1 MLILSGP
8 DSTYAGCKLLQYYT
22 YLGQEINWL
31 RNNYVKINTFIEK
44 GKKSQNKKKHKHNQ
58 EKTGFELKLEINSE

>member
-1 MLILSGP
+1 M
-8 DSTYAGCKLLQYYT
+8 LQYYT

-31 RNNYVKINTFIEK
+31 RDKYVKINTFNEK